1 MYTAMTDNH
10 GDSRHYATTK
20 DHTFG
25 IDTEGKG
32 ANPVETLLA
41 GLCGCLGHWI
51 RDYFQG
57 KKMDNPGFTVK
68 AEATP
73 TEDRQ
78 RLARIGVEISLKGMV
93 LDEQGRG
100 RLIRH
105 IQNCILHNTLKT
117 SCPIDLAITG

>member
-20 DHTFG
+20 DHTFV

-51 RDYFQG
+51 RD
-57 KKMDNPGFTVK
+57 
-68 AEATP
+68 
-73 TEDRQ
+73 
-78 RLARIGVEISLKGMV
+78 
-93 LDEQGRG
+93 
-100 RLIRH
+100 
-105 IQNCILHNTLKT
+105 
-117 SCPIDLAITG
+117 